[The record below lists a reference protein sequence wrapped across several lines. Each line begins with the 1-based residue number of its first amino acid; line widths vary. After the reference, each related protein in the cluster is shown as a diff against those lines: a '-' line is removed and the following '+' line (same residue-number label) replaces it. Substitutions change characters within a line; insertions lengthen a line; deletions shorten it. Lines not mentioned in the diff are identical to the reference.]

1 MASISFSDGEPPASK
16 KQKVDHDPPNKD
28 DEANSK
34 TTTKILCSGQ
44 GCSTFCF
51 QRRLW
56 VCEQEYDANDEMKH
70 CSGDDCDNM
79 LCSKCSVKKTNL
91 YCKNQEIVEFV
102 LTLCKET
109 QKYNSVQK
117 MVQPSSCKTSHGLCR
132 TCHSVEDGLM
142 HHCSACDDLEVC
154 VNGINSSVCNEC
166 FKVNPWP
173 SKCDDCHS
181 ECPDCPLAD
190 GRNKEKGTKTLLC
203 YSCYLEN
210 LEEMKSQGWEF
221 PNC

>member
-44 GCSTFCF
+44 GCSI
-51 QRRLW
+51 QR
-56 VCEQEYDANDEMKH
+56 CQDEMKH
-70 CSGDDCDNM
+70 CAGGGGDCDNM

-132 TCHSVEDGLM
+132 TCHSVEQRLV
-142 HHCSACDDLEVC
+142 HHCSACNLSEVC

-203 YSCYLEN
+203 YSCYIEN
-210 LEEMKSQGWEF
+210 YEEMESQGWEF

>member
-16 KQKVDHDPPNKD
+16 KQKVDHAPSFKD

-44 GCSTFCF
+44 GCSI
-51 QRRLW
+51 QR
-56 VCEQEYDANDEMKH
+56 CQDEMKH
-70 CSGDDCDNM
+70 CSGGGGDCDNM

-132 TCHSVEDGLM
+132 TCHSVEQRLV
-142 HHCSACDDLEVC
+142 HHCEACNLSEVC

>member
-16 KQKVDHDPPNKD
+16 KQKVDHDPPSKNKD
-28 DEANSK
+28 DEATIDSKTK

-44 GCSTFCF
+44 GCSTF
-51 QRRLW
+51 
-56 VCEQEYDANDEMKH
+56 DANDEMKH
-70 CSGDDCDNM
+70 CSGGDCDNM
-79 LCSKCSVKKTNL
+79 LCSKCSVKKNDL
-91 YCKNQEIVEFV
+91 GCKNEEILETQYDFS
-102 LTLCKET
+102 LYKET
-109 QKYNSVQK
+109 QKYSSVEK
-117 MVQPSSCKTSHGLCR
+117 MVQPSSCKTSRGLCR
-132 TCHSVEDGLM
+132 TCHSVEERLV
-142 HHCSACDDLEVC
+142 HHCGACSDAEVC

-173 SKCDDCHS
+173 SKCEDCRS
-181 ECPDCPLAD
+181 NCPDCDNCLGE

-210 LEEMKSQGWEF
+210 VEEMESQGWEF